1 MADEVKNGESV
12 GRPNAPE
19 PANKTDRVVFSDKE
33 KDDYAR
39 FGSTP
44 EPEAAS
50 PVYEPSEQNEKGDEG
65 DSDLDNPGERGKEA
79 SQPVPTGQP
88 KPTTPSTPKA

>member
-50 PVYEPSEQNEKGDEG
+50 PVYEPSDKVEDDEADDQPAEEEK
-65 DSDLDNPGERGKEA
+65 P
-79 SQPVPTGQP
+79 SQPAPTGQP